1 MVGAGYTERE
11 VCDGQGLSSPGR
23 WSQEDR
29 LYPSSSLWLQIQRMF
44 IHTAETMTT
53 SRHLSELAL
62 GRLTSSPFSE
72 KTVTVLRDDLFRLL
86 SDSGHGIVR
95 STQDRR
101 ELPFDFRLFLI
112 LLSSA
117 GYPEVKMCVFAFGV
131 RVGPGTKLP
140 RCTHHRSL
148 HRLSRITVNQAH
160 CESLSSVCFAQEFQR
175 AIPAHRNQTR
185 IRMVTKRNQCSER
198 QASER

>member
-29 LYPSSSLWLQIQRMF
+29 LYPSSSLWLQIQRMIF
-44 IHTAETMTT
+44 HTAETMT
-53 SRHLSELAL
+53 
-62 GRLTSSPFSE
+62 SSW
-72 KTVTVLRDDLFRLL
+72 
-86 SDSGHGIVR
+86 HGFVR
-95 STQDRR
+95 GTQDRR

-112 LLSSA
+112 LLSA
-117 GYPEVKMCVFAFGV
+117 AAYPEVKMCEFAFGV

-148 HRLSRITVNQAH
+148 HRQSRQWITVNQAH

-185 IRMVTKRNQCSER
+185 SRMVTERNQCRER

>member
-11 VCDGQGLSSPGR
+11 VCNGQGLSSPGR
-23 WSQEDR
+23 RSHEDR

-95 STQDRR
+95 GPQ
-101 ELPFDFRLFLI
+101 
-112 LLSSA
+112 
-117 GYPEVKMCVFAFGV
+117 GQK
-131 RVGPGTKLP
+131 RVT
-140 RCTHHRSL
+140 
-148 HRLSRITVNQAH
+148 
-160 CESLSSVCFAQEFQR
+160 F
-175 AIPAHRNQTR
+175 
-185 IRMVTKRNQCSER
+185 
-198 QASER
+198 